1 MAFVCPAPTFMGKA
15 IPQSSFKPAPG
26 NPQIALKKDIQMK
39 LAPPQNEAQPKKDF
53 WKKAK

>member
-26 NPQIALKKDIQMK
+26 NPRIALKKDIQMK